1 MPLKDGKDQ
10 KVHDEVQSYIT
21 LNKTLFMQANSKV
34 ARNIDEYIERFPAN
48 VQATLQKLRAAIK
61 KTAPA
66 ADETISYQMPAF
78 KYHGMLVYFAGYKNH
93 IGFYPTS
100 SPMKV
105 FKDRLTNYKTSKG
118 AIQFPIDQAIP
129 LTLVKDIVKF
139 RIKENLEKEN
149 AKLKKKK

>member
-1 MPLKDGKDQ
+1 
-10 KVHDEVQSYIT
+10 
-21 LNKTLFMQANSKV
+21 MQATSKV
-34 ARNIDEYIERFPAN
+34 AGNIDEYIEQFPAN
-48 VQATLQKLRAAIK
+48 VQAILQKLRATIN

-66 ADETISYQMPAF
+66 AEETISYQMPAF
-78 KYHGMLVYFAGYKNH
+78 KYHGMLVYFAGFKNH

-100 SPMKV
+100 SPIKV
-105 FKDRLTNYKTSKG
+105 FKDRLTDYKTSKG
-118 AIQFPIDQAIP
+118 AIQFPLDKAIP

>member
-1 MPLKDGKDQ
+1 MR
-10 KVHDEVQSYIT
+10 
-21 LNKTLFMQANSKV
+21 ANPKLAGS
-34 ARNIDEYIERFPAN
+34 IDEYIEQFPAN
-48 VQATLQKLRAAIK
+48 VQSILQKLRATIK

-66 ADETISYQMPAF
+66 AEETISYQMPAF

-100 SPMKV
+100 TPMKV

-118 AIQFPIDQAIP
+118 AIQFPINEAIP

-139 RIKENLEKEN
+139 RVKENLEKEN
-149 AKLKKKK
+149 AKSKTKK

>member
-1 MPLKDGKDQ
+1 
-10 KVHDEVQSYIT
+10 
-21 LNKTLFMQANSKV
+21 MQPNSKV
-34 ARNIDEYIERFPAN
+34 AGNIDEYIERFPAN
-48 VQATLQKLRAAIK
+48 VRAILQKLRATIK
-61 KTAPA
+61 KTAPDA
-66 ADETISYQMPAF
+66 EETISYQMPAF

-105 FKDRLTNYKTSKG
+105 FKNRLTSYKTSKG
-118 AIQFPIDQAIP
+118 AIQFPIDKAIP

-139 RIKENLEKEN
+139 RVKENLEKKD

>member
-1 MPLKDGKDQ
+1 
-10 KVHDEVQSYIT
+10 
-21 LNKTLFMQANSKV
+21 MQAQSKAV
-34 ARNIDEYIERFPAN
+34 GNIDEYIKQFPAN
-48 VQATLQKLRAAIK
+48 VQTILQKLRATIK

-66 ADETISYQMPAF
+66 AEETISYQMPAF
-78 KYHGMLVYFAGYKNH
+78 KYHGMLVYFAGYKKH

-118 AIQFPIDQAIP
+118 AIQFPINEAIP
-129 LTLVKDIVKF
+129 LALVRDIVKF

-149 AKLKKKK
+149 TKLKKKK

>member
-1 MPLKDGKDQ
+1 MDLVATSWNSQFGNNIK
-10 KVHDEVQSYIT
+10 EF
-21 LNKTLFMQANSKV
+21 FMKANSKV
-34 ARNIDEYIERFPAN
+34 AGNIDEYIEQFPGN
-48 VQATLQKLRAAIK
+48 VQATLQKLRATIK
-61 KTAPA
+61 KTAPGA
-66 ADETISYQMPAF
+66 EETISYQMPAF
-78 KYHGMLVYFAGYKNH
+78 KYHGILVYFAGYQNH

-105 FKDRLTNYKTSKG
+105 FKERLTNYKTSKG

-129 LTLVKDIVKF
+129 LTLIKDIVKF

>member
-1 MPLKDGKDQ
+1 MK
-10 KVHDEVQSYIT
+10 
-21 LNKTLFMQANSKV
+21 ANSKV
-34 ARNIDEYIERFPAN
+34 AANIDEYIQRFPAN
-48 VQATLQKLRAAIK
+48 VQNILQKLRATIK

-66 ADETISYQMPAF
+66 AEETISYQMPAF
-78 KYHGMLVYFAGYKNH
+78 KYHGVLVYFAGHQNH

-100 SPMKV
+100 SPMEV

-118 AIQFPIDQAIP
+118 AIQFPIDKAIP
-129 LTLVKDIVKF
+129 LTLVRDIVKF

>member
-1 MPLKDGKDQ
+1 
-10 KVHDEVQSYIT
+10 
-21 LNKTLFMQANSKV
+21 MQANSKV
-34 ARNIDEYIERFPAN
+34 AGNIDQYIEQFPPN
-48 VQATLQKLRAAIK
+48 VQAILQKIRATIK

-66 ADETISYQMPAF
+66 AEELISYQMPAF
-78 KYHGMLVYFAGYKNH
+78 KYHGMLVYFAGYKTH

-105 FKDRLTNYKTSKG
+105 FSDRLTTYKTSKG
-118 AIQFPIDQAIP
+118 AIQFPINEAMP
-129 LTLVKDIVKF
+129 LTLIKDIVKF

>member
-1 MPLKDGKDQ
+1 MKAKT
-10 KVHDEVQSYIT
+10 KVVE
-21 LNKTLFMQANSKV
+21 
-34 ARNIDEYIERFPAN
+34 NIDEYINQFPAN
-48 VQATLQKLRAAIK
+48 VQAILQKLRATIR

-66 ADETISYQMPAF
+66 AEETISYQMPAF
-78 KYHGMLVYFAGYKNH
+78 KYHGMLVYFAGYQNH

-118 AIQFPIDQAIP
+118 AIQFPIDKAIP

-149 AKLKKKK
+149 AKLNRKK

>member
-1 MPLKDGKDQ
+1 
-10 KVHDEVQSYIT
+10 
-21 LNKTLFMQANSKV
+21 MQAKTKV
-34 ARNIDEYIERFPAN
+34 ASNVDEYIGQFPDH
-48 VQATLQKLRAAIK
+48 VQSILQKLRATIK

-66 ADETISYQMPAF
+66 SEETISYQMPAF
-78 KYHGMLVYFAGYKNH
+78 KYHGMLVFFAGHKNH

-105 FKDRLTNYKTSKG
+105 FRDRLTSYKTSKG
-118 AIQFPIDQAIP
+118 AIQFPIDKAIP

-139 RIKENLEKEN
+139 KIKENLEKEN

>member
-1 MPLKDGKDQ
+1 
-10 KVHDEVQSYIT
+10 
-21 LNKTLFMQANSKV
+21 MQANSKV
-34 ARNIDEYIERFPAN
+34 AGTIDEYIEQFPPN
-48 VQATLQKLRAAIK
+48 VRAILQKLRTTIK
-61 KTAPA
+61 NTAPSA
-66 ADETISYQMPAF
+66 EETISYQIPAF
-78 KYHGMLVYFAGYKNH
+78 KYHGMLVYFAGYQNH

-118 AIQFPIDQAIP
+118 AIQFPIDKAIP

-139 RIKENLEKEN
+139 RVKENLEKEN

>member
-1 MPLKDGKDQ
+1 
-10 KVHDEVQSYIT
+10 
-21 LNKTLFMQANSKV
+21 MQANSKV
-34 ARNIDEYIERFPAN
+34 AGNIDEYIEQFPAN
-48 VQATLQKLRAAIK
+48 VQAILQKLRGTIK

-66 ADETISYQMPAF
+66 AEEVISYQMPAF

-93 IGFYPTS
+93 VGFYPTS

-105 FKDRLTNYKTSKG
+105 FKDRLTDYKTSKG
-118 AIQFPIDQAIP
+118 AIQFPINDAIP

>member
-1 MPLKDGKDQ
+1 
-10 KVHDEVQSYIT
+10 
-21 LNKTLFMQANSKV
+21 MQANSKV
-34 ARNIDEYIERFPAN
+34 AGNIDEYIEQFPAN
-48 VQATLQKLRAAIK
+48 VQVILQKLRAAIK

-66 ADETISYQMPAF
+66 AEELISYQMPAF

-118 AIQFPIDQAIP
+118 GIQFPINEAIP

-139 RIKENLEKEN
+139 RIKENMEKEN

>member
-1 MPLKDGKDQ
+1 
-10 KVHDEVQSYIT
+10 
-21 LNKTLFMQANSKV
+21 MQANSKV
-34 ARNIDEYIERFPAN
+34 AGNIDEYIEQFPAG
-48 VQATLQKLRAAIK
+48 VQVILQKLRATIK

-66 ADETISYQMPAF
+66 AEELISYQMPAF
-78 KYHGMLVYFAGYKNH
+78 KYHGILVYFAGYKNH

-105 FKDRLTNYKTSKG
+105 FSDRLTTYKTSKG
-118 AIQFPIDQAIP
+118 AIQFPINEAIP
-129 LTLVKDIVKF
+129 LTLIKDIVKF

>member
-1 MPLKDGKDQ
+1 MR
-10 KVHDEVQSYIT
+10 S
-21 LNKTLFMQANSKV
+21 NSKTAANV
-34 ARNIDEYIERFPAN
+34 DEYIEQFPAN
-48 VQATLQKLRAAIK
+48 VQAILQKLRDTIK

-66 ADETISYQMPAF
+66 AEELISYQMPAF

-118 AIQFPIDQAIP
+118 AIQFPINEAIP

-139 RIKENLEKEN
+139 RIKENLEKEKMN
-149 AKLKKKK
+149 SRRL

>member
-1 MPLKDGKDQ
+1 
-10 KVHDEVQSYIT
+10 
-21 LNKTLFMQANSKV
+21 MQVNSKV
-34 ARNIDEYIERFPAN
+34 AADIDEYIQQFPDS
-48 VQATLQKLRAAIK
+48 VQTILQKLRISIK
-61 KTAPA
+61 KTAPKA
-66 ADETISYQMPAF
+66 EEVISYQMPAF

-105 FKDRLTNYKTSKG
+105 FKDRLTGYKTSKG
-118 AIQFPIDQAIP
+118 AIQFPINEAIP

>member
-1 MPLKDGKDQ
+1 MRTNPKAA
-10 KVHDEVQSYIT
+10 
-21 LNKTLFMQANSKV
+21 ANV
-34 ARNIDEYIERFPAN
+34 DEYIEQFPAN
-48 VQATLQKLRAAIK
+48 IQAILQKLRDTIK

-66 ADETISYQMPAF
+66 AEELISYQMPAF

-118 AIQFPIDQAIP
+118 AIQFPINEAIP

>member
-1 MPLKDGKDQ
+1 MQPDKMIAKDVNEYVAGFPKDVKQ
-10 KVHDEVQSYIT
+10 T
-21 LNKTLFMQANSKV
+21 L
-34 ARNIDEYIERFPAN
+34 E
-48 VQATLQKLRAAIK
+48 KLRLTIK
-61 KTAPA
+61 KAAPKA
-66 ADETISYQMPAF
+66 EEVISYQMPAF

-118 AIQFPIDQAIP
+118 AIQFPINEAIP
-129 LTLVKDIVKF
+129 LTLVRDIVKF

-149 AKLKKKK
+149 AKSKKEK

>member
-1 MPLKDGKDQ
+1 MKASSTAAG
-10 KVHDEVQSYIT
+10 
-21 LNKTLFMQANSKV
+21 
-34 ARNIDEYIERFPAN
+34 NIDEYIEQFPSN
-48 VQATLQKLRAAIK
+48 VQAILQKLRATIK

-66 ADETISYQMPAF
+66 AVETISYQMPAF
-78 KYHGMLVYFAGYKNH
+78 KYHGMLVYFAGYKKH

-118 AIQFPIDQAIP
+118 AIQFPINEAIP
-129 LTLVKDIVKF
+129 LALVRDIVKF

-149 AKLKKKK
+149 TKLKKKK